1 MQNSFPKML
10 QSPSVG
16 NQTPKRFG
24 LSPAQRV
31 SIGDAIMAAESK
43 DLTIPSP
50 RVDEVGLNVFKQ
62 GESLLFKNS
71 TPNQSKRTSVKFQV
85 PLARPEWDSRSAP
98 KTEKTRT
105 NLTPRPVKTVDSIVN
120 PLRGLDISQKDG
132 QTLLEIHS
140 QKIKKLEALVSALQ
154 QEVLILK
161 NKQE

>member
-1 MQNSFPKML
+1 MQKSFPKML

-31 SIGDAIMAAESK
+31 LIDDAIMAGESK

-50 RVDEVGLNVFKQ
+50 RVDEGGLNVFPK
-62 GESLLFKNS
+62 GESHLFKKR
-71 TPNQSKRTSVKFQV
+71 TPNQSKRTSAKFQV
-85 PLARPEWDSRSAP
+85 PLARSEWDSRPAP
-98 KTEKTRT
+98 KSEKTRT

-120 PLRGLDISQKDG
+120 PLRGLDISEKDG
-132 QTLLEIHS
+132 QGLLEIHS

-154 QEVLILK
+154 QEVHILK